1 MLMTTILYTMGFL
14 TKIVEA
20 IFPNLGDY
28 YVTNDN
34 IMFNIL
40 KFMTTMF
47 YGITCSVL
55 TFYIL

>member
-20 IFPNLGDY
+20 IFPNLGEY
-28 YVTNDN
+28 YVKNDN

-40 KFMTTMF
+40 NFLTTLF
-47 YGITCSVL
+47 SEVTCSVL